1 MQAMIFA
8 MLVATAPGT
17 PPDNLAAFLTED
29 GPQLCRALADGLNRT
44 GTEILYVC
52 EVLNDP
58 A

>member
-1 MQAMIFA
+1 MQAVIFA
-8 MLVATAPGT
+8 MLVATEPGS

-29 GPQLCRALADGLNRT
+29 GPQLCQALADGLNRT
-44 GTEILYVC
+44 GTETLYVC